1 MKFSKSAAALLSLA
15 SSTAATNTTC
25 RPKIDSEKLQADLT
39 TENLMAN
46 LEALNEIAFAN
57 GGNRAFGLPGYAA
70 SVDYVWDR
78 VSKIPATKA
87 WKQDFPATFGQV
99 VSIDFNIDGES
110 IYVFGLTYSPS
121 TSDEGITAEIVLG
134 PEGAAGCDTAN
145 YEGLDVQDKIVLVQR
160 FRCPTGGTLAGRV
173 RPAAAAGAAAVI
185 VYHDVT
191 TNATAGSLSAPDP
204 EGFVPA
210 GFINLSDGLKIKERL
225 DGGETVE
232 AHFQQTQVVEERI
245 TQNVFVETEEGDPHN
260 VIMVIVYMIHPAWYK
275 LLISFSSVPTWTVSK
290 LDLVS
295 MTTAS
300 GSGTSLLLEL
310 FLALTKYRTKNKVR
324 FAWWGAE
331 ENGLLGSK
339 YYCSS
344 LPASDVDDLLV
355 YLNFDMVAKGFF
367 GVADTD
373 GSTHGSSG
381 PAGSD
386 VVEHIYEAYFES
398 QGLEVTPAVLT
409 NGSDYASFWQ
419 ILHKPFGFLHTGT
432 AVAQDPCYHQACDT
446 IDNPDPNTITV
457 NARAAAHI
465 LTVLSLNGTE
475 LIPKTLVNATMLTHL
490 QSRSFEP
497 DVIQIEELEALGERH
512 LGCGHDI

>member
-1 MKFSKSAAALLSLA
+1 MKFSTTTAATLLSLA
-15 SSTAATNTTC
+15 SGAAAATNETC
-25 RPKIDSEKLQADLT
+25 RPKVDSEQLQADLT

-78 VSKIPATKA
+78 ISSIPATRA

-99 VSIDFNIDGES
+99 VSIDFSIDDES

-121 TSDEGITAEIVLG
+121 TSEEGITAELVLG
-134 PEGAAGCDTAN
+134 PDGAAGCDAAN
-145 YEGLDVQDKIVLVQR
+145 YDGLDVAGKIVLVQR

-185 VYHDVT
+185 VYHDIE

-210 GFINLSDGLKIKERL
+210 GFINLADGLRIKERL
-225 DGGETVE
+225 DNGESVT
-232 AHFQQTQVVEERI
+232 ARFQQTQIVEERI

-260 VIMVIVYMIHPAWYK
+260 VVMLGAH
-275 LLISFSSVPTWTVSK
+275 LDSVQAGPGIN
-290 LDLVS
+290 DD
-295 MTTAS
+295 

-339 YYCSS
+339 FYCAN
-344 LPASDVDDLLV
+344 LPPSDVDDLLV
-355 YLNFDMVAKGFF
+355 YLNFDMVSKGFF

-373 GSTHGSSG
+373 GSSHGSVA
-381 PAGSD
+381 PPGSD
-386 VVEHIYEAYFES
+386 AVEHIYEAYFAS
-398 QGLEVTPAVLT
+398 KGHVVTPAVLT

-419 ILHKPFGFLHTGT
+419 ILNKPFGFLHTGT

-446 IDNPDPNTITV
+446 IANPDPEVITV
-457 NARAAAHI
+457 NARAAAHMV
-465 LTVLSLNGTE
+465 TVLSLNGTE
-475 LIPKTLVNATMLTHL
+475 LIPKTSVNATMLSHL
-490 QSRSFEP
+490 QTRSLEP
-497 DVIQIEELEALGERH
+497 DVIRIEELEALGERH

>member
-1 MKFSKSAAALLSLA
+1 MEFCKFAAALLSLA
-15 SSTAATNTTC
+15 SGIVATNTTC
-25 RPKIDSEKLQADLT
+25 RPKIDSERLQADLT

-46 LEALNEIAFAN
+46 LKALNEIAFAN

-70 SVDYVWDR
+70 SVNYVWDR
-78 VSKIPATKA
+78 VSNISGTKA

-99 VSIDFNIDGES
+99 ISIDFNIDGES

-121 TSDEGITAEIVLG
+121 TSEEGITSEVVLG
-134 PEGAAGCDTAN
+134 PEGAAGCDAVN
-145 YEGLDVQDKIVLVQR
+145 YKGLNVQDKIVLVQR
-160 FRCPTGGTLAGRV
+160 YRCPTGGTLAGRV

-185 VYHDVT
+185 VYHDAT

-204 EGFVPA
+204 VGFVPA
-210 GFINLSDGLKIKERL
+210 GFINLADGLRIKERL
-225 DGGETVE
+225 DAGETVV
-232 AHFQQTQVVEERI
+232 AHFQQTQIVEERI
-245 TQNVFVETEEGDPHN
+245 TQNVLVETEEGDPHN
-260 VIMVIVYMIHPAWYK
+260 VIMLGAH
-275 LLISFSSVPTWTVSK
+275 LDSVQAGPGIN
-290 LDLVS
+290 DD
-295 MTTAS
+295 
-300 GSGTSLLLEL
+300 GSGTSLLIEL

-339 YYCSS
+339 YYCSN
-344 LPASDVDDLLV
+344 LPASDVDNLLV

-373 GSTHGSSG
+373 GSTHGIAG

-386 VVEHIYEAYFES
+386 VVEHIYQAYFES
-398 QGLEVTPAVLT
+398 QGLQVTPAVLT
-409 NGSDYASFWQ
+409 NGSDYASFWR

-446 IDNPDPNTITV
+446 INNPDPNTITV

-475 LIPKTLVNATMLTHL
+475 LIPKTPANATMLMHL
-490 QSRSFEP
+490 QSRGLEN
-497 DVIQIEELEALGERH
+497 DIIQIEELEALGERH

>member
-1 MKFSKSAAALLSLA
+1 MKFSKSAVALLSLA
-15 SSTAATNTTC
+15 SGACATNTTC
-25 RPKIDSEKLQADLT
+25 KPKIDSEKLQADLT
-39 TENLMAN
+39 TENLMGN
-46 LEALNEIAFAN
+46 LKALNEIAFAN

-70 SVDYVWDR
+70 SVNYVWDR
-78 VSKIPATKA
+78 VSNISGTKA

-99 VSIDFNIDGES
+99 ISIDFKVDGES
-110 IYVFGLTYSPS
+110 IYVFGITYSPS
-121 TSDEGITAEIVLG
+121 TSEEGITTDVVLG
-134 PEGAAGCDTAN
+134 PEGAAGCDAAN
-145 YEGLDVQDKIVLVQR
+145 YEGLNVQGKIVLVQR

-185 VYHDVT
+185 IYHDAT

-210 GFINLSDGLKIKERL
+210 GFINLVDGLRIKERL
-225 DGGETVE
+225 DAGEPIT
-232 AHFQQTQVVEERI
+232 AHFQQTQIIEERI

-260 VIMVIVYMIHPAWYK
+260 VIMLGAH
-275 LLISFSSVPTWTVSK
+275 LDSVQAGPGIN
-290 LDLVS
+290 DD
-295 MTTAS
+295 
-300 GSGTSLLLEL
+300 GSGTSLVLEL
-310 FLALTKYRTKNKVR
+310 FLALTKYRTENKVR

-339 YYCSS
+339 YYCSN
-344 LPASDVDDLLV
+344 LPASDVDNLLV

-373 GSTHGSSG
+373 GSSHGTAA

-386 VVEHIYEAYFES
+386 VVEHMYEDYFKT

-446 IDNPDPNTITV
+446 ISNPDPNTITV

-475 LIPKTLVNATMLTHL
+475 LIPKTPVNATMLTHL
-490 QSRSFEP
+490 QSRGLEH
-497 DVIQIEELEALGERH
+497 DIIRIEELGSLGERH

>member
-1 MKFSKSAAALLSLA
+1 MKFSKATAAALLSLA
-15 SSTAATNTTC
+15 TGSTAQTNTTC
-25 RPKIDSEKLQADLT
+25 RPKVDSELLQADLT

-46 LEALNEIAFAN
+46 LEALNTIAFAN

-78 VSKIPATKA
+78 ISSIPATKA

-99 VSIDFNIDGES
+99 VSIDFSIDDES

-121 TSDEGITAEIVLG
+121 TSEEGITAQIVLG
-134 PEGAAGCDTAN
+134 PAGAAACDAAN
-145 YEGLDVQDKIVLVQR
+145 YEGLDVQDKIVLVER

-173 RPAAAAGAAAVI
+173 RPAAAAGAAAVL
-185 VYHDVT
+185 VYHDIE

-210 GFINLSDGLKIKERL
+210 GFINRVDGLRIKERL
-225 DGGETVE
+225 DAGEVIE
-232 AHFQQTQVVEERI
+232 AHFQQTQIVEERI

-260 VIMVIVYMIHPAWYK
+260 VVMLGAH
-275 LLISFSSVPTWTVSK
+275 LDSVQAGPGIN
-290 LDLVS
+290 DD
-295 MTTAS
+295 

-339 YYCSS
+339 FYCAN

-355 YLNFDMVAKGFF
+355 YLNFDMVSKGFF

-373 GSTHGSSG
+373 GSTHGSVA
-381 PAGSD
+381 PPGSD
-386 VVEHIYEAYFES
+386 VVEHIYEEYFAS
-398 QGLEVTPAVLT
+398 KGLEVTPAVLT

-419 ILHKPFGFLHTGT
+419 ILNKPFGFLHTGT

-446 IDNPDPNTITV
+446 IENPDPETITA
-457 NARAAAHI
+457 NARAAAHMV
-465 LTVLSLNGTE
+465 TVLSSNGTS
-475 LIPKTLVNATMLTHL
+475 LIPKTSVNATMLNHL
-490 QSRSFEP
+490 QNRSLEP
-497 DVIQIEELEALGERH
+497 DMLRIEELEALGERH